1 MNPKFNSSSPSLETK
16 DWRLREAKMLEELRA
31 EATQE
36 QAERDKSRKHK
47 HGGGMREIAKAYVS
61 ERKAESDTLKALQ
74 QLPKLVKERNDAAQK
89 NMGQLGI
96 VVQRQKAE
104 SQSPDVEPQA
114 WC

>member
-1 MNPKFNSSSPSLETK
+1 
-16 DWRLREAKMLEELRA
+16 MLEELRA
-31 EATQE
+31 EATQG
-36 QAERDKSRKHK
+36 QAERDRSRKPK
-47 HGGGMREIAKAYVS
+47 DGGRTGKTTKATLS
-61 ERKAESDTLKALQ
+61 GTTEESDTLKALQ